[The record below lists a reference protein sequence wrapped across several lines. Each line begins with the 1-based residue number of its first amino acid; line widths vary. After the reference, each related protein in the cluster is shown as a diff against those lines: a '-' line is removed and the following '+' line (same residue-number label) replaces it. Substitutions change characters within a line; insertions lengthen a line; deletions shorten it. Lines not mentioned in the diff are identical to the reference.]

1 MSKETKKEVFKHE
14 PHNFSKKM
22 LNYQYCVHCGLV
34 TLKNKFTEWSIQ
46 QGCNYRDHPSYEH
59 KRLQYTKLFD

>member
-1 MSKETKKEVFKHE
+1 MAKYDKEPYKNE

-34 TLKNKFTEWSIQ
+34 TLKNDFTVWSIQ
-46 QGCNYRDHPSYEH
+46 QGCNYRDHPSYEY
-59 KRLQYTKLFD
+59 KRRQFTKLFD